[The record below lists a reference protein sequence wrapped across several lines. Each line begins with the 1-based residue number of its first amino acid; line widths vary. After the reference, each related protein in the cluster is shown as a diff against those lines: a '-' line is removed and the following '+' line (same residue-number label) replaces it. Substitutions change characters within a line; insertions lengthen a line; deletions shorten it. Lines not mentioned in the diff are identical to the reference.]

1 MNAGPTET
9 GPQEVPSTA
18 RGSWGKR
25 GLLRGSEEQ
34 GKSRGLGITQNCLQ
48 ILCVSPTAVWPR
60 EVSQP
65 LLASVSLMCLMQI
78 TSTSLGVMWRKAQ
91 ALGTQSELS

>member
-25 GLLRGSEEQ
+25 GLLRGIEEQ

-48 ILCVSPTAVWPR
+48 ILCVSPTQG
-60 EVSQP
+60 S
-65 LLASVSLMCLMQI
+65 LSASL
-78 TSTSLGVMWRKAQ
+78 SLGVSHVPDADNIYLAGCNVEERTSAGHTVRAQ
-91 ALGTQSELS
+91 